1 MKSGLDALSIISAT
15 VIYVLSDHS
24 KHTSIQIFSEGYIML
39 HRNMS
44 SSVTRNEFHRS
55 GHTPR
60 HHSIFHLDPSGL
72 MNVGSIGILCRGFY
86 YCSQFKLFV
95 VDSTTALNFYFLYT
109 YYVTY
114 MSYILSSPR
123 RLLGPLPTRAV
134 YLFALQ

>member
-1 MKSGLDALSIISAT
+1 MKSGLDAFSIISAT
-15 VIYVLSDHS
+15 VTYVLSDHS

-72 MNVGSIGILCRGFY
+72 MNVGSISILCRGFY
-86 YCSQFKLFV
+86 YCSQFKLFIY
-95 VDSTTALNFYFLYT
+95 SLLLLSFIAKF
-109 YYVTY
+109 
-114 MSYILSSPR
+114 ILSS
-123 RLLGPLPTRAV
+123 T
-134 YLFALQ
+134 LFTCYSLSHPHVNHHCIYIYFSHCIL